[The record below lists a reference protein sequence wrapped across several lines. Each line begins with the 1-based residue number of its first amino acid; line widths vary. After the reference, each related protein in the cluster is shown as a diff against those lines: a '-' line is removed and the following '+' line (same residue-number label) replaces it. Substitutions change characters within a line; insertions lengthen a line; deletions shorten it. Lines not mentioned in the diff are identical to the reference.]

1 MARAKSRFTQAEVTK
16 LIKAARGTG
25 FECVTI
31 EVLPGAE
38 GLRAI
43 YTMGPPPKEEPSA
56 LEAWKEKRDRERR
69 ADNGAVRRR
78 TARSARDHLTC

>member
-1 MARAKSRFTQAEVTK
+1 MTK

-31 EVLPGAE
+31 EVLPGKE

-43 YTMGPPPKEEPSA
+43 YTVASTPNKETSEPVAPK
-56 LEAWKEKRDRERR
+56 R
-69 ADNGAVRRR
+69 AH
-78 TARSARDHLTC
+78 T